1 MNASDD
7 GAESS
12 DFADEFERLLDLDP
26 RAALAEAQDW
36 VAHEPEAAD
45 AHYALGLAYEAVQS
59 EREKVASFLRVLEL
73 DARDD
78 SAPIDDYERII
89 LEEVGTTL
97 SELPEKFTELLGAVA
112 ILIEPRPSRDLVE
125 DGFDPRLLGLFDGA
139 TSAELGSA
147 DTPATATRIVI
158 YSHNLASS
166 FEDEASLRDEVRVT
180 VLHEVG
186 HFFGLD
192 EDDLDRLGLG

>member
-7 GAESS
+7 GAEST
-12 DFADEFERLLDLDP
+12 DFEDEFERLLEEDP

-36 VAHEPEAAD
+36 VDEEPNSAD
-45 AHYALGLAYEAVQS
+45 AHYALGLAYEAVKM
-59 EREKVASFLRVLEL
+59 EREKIASFLRVLEL
-73 DARDD
+73 DALDD
-78 SAPIDDYERII
+78 GAPIADYERII
-89 LEEVGTTL
+89 AAEVVATL
-97 SELPEKFTELLGAVA
+97 AELPAKFTELLGAVA
-112 ILIEPRPSRDLVE
+112 ILIERRPSRDLVE
-125 DGFDPRLLGLFDGA
+125 EGFDPRLLGLFDGA
-139 TSAELGSA
+139 TSAELESA